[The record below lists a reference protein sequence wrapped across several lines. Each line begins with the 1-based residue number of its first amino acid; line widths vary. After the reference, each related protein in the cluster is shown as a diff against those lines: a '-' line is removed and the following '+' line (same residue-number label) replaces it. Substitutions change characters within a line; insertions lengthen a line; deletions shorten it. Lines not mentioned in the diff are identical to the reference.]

1 MSDVEINI
9 ILRCM
14 KKNNRYVIVFV
25 TTPDLKTA
33 EKLVGGALQSK
44 LIACGN
50 IISGIQSH
58 YWWQG
63 KIEKS
68 KEALIIIK
76 TANGKLNSLKK
87 FIVENHPYDIPE
99 FIATEITDG
108 YEKYLEWISDSV
120 NK

>member
-1 MSDVEINI
+1 
-9 ILRCM
+9 M

-58 YWWQG
+58 YRWQG